1 MLDILGSPLTK
12 IRDEITKASTWL
24 YNKKQSKITI
34 SSIEPVEPDD
44 GDFWIDMGSV
54 TIPPS
59 YDKFYVSDANV
70 LIDCQ
75 IIDRFFYKTLDID
88 CYNLSLVQAY
98 LDIDGELYDTTVTVY
113 LDIDCKLITP
123 WMLTCGAK
131 LYERMYLNHY
141 KAAYYGYY
149 SDQYNNYMAGDK
161 YEPVPIG
168 SLIQNSFTVSN
179 KTFYITA
186 LMAMYDERNQSKEG
200 NGFNVLFGV
209 YIEDGVIPFESIT
222 IGFHH
227 HLAWPEERDIEYVRT
242 IYASEFS
249 TDSIYTRYVSWPD
262 ETNGAIP
269 KLFEVLHDFWRFQVG
284 EVPLEVSV
292 TTVNGQV
299 ETYYMSMKQ
308 EDSSKAFEF
317 TTTQVCSII
326 ENGIDI
332 RKGYMKED
340 SQQITLAR
348 YRAREESIEEIF
360 IHNYACGN
368 IYKNE
373 LMILIDTDRESIELW
388 IDGRM
393 KESLLRINTNDTW
406 DDGYIH
412 IRDERVVAL
421 YETALSSQRIKLQM
435 R

>member
-59 YDKFYVSDANV
+59 YDKFYEVYG
-70 LIDCQ
+70 ITMDCY
-75 IIDRFFYKTLDID
+75 IMDTYLYHTMDID
-88 CYNLSLVQAY
+88 CYNLGLVQAY
-98 LDIDGELYDTTVTVY
+98 LDIDGELYDTTVTAY

-131 LYERMYLNHY
+131 LYDRMYLNHY

-149 SDQYNNYMAGDK
+149 SDQHNNYMAGDK
-161 YEPVPIG
+161 YEPKPIG
-168 SLIQNSFTVSN
+168 SLVENSFSVSN

-200 NGFNVLFGV
+200 NGFNVLFGI

-227 HLAWPEERDIEYVRT
+227 HLTWPEERDIEYVRT

-249 TDSIYTRYVSWPD
+249 TESIYTRYVSWPD

-292 TTVNGQV
+292 STINGEV
-299 ETYYMSMKQ
+299 ETYYISMKQ
-308 EDSSKAFEF
+308 EDSSKVIELP
-317 TTTQVCSII
+317 TTQVCSII
-326 ENGIDI
+326 ENGISI
-332 RKGYMKED
+332 SKGYMKD
-340 SQQITLAR
+340 SQQIALAR
-348 YRAREESIEEIF
+348 YRARKESIEEIF
-360 IHNYACGN
+360 IRNYACGN
-368 IYKNE
+368 LYKNE
-373 LMILIDTDRESIELW
+373 LLIRLNTYRECIELW

-393 KESLLRINTNDTW
+393 KETMLRINTNTDVW

>member
-59 YDKFYVSDANV
+59 YDKFYE
-70 LIDCQ
+70 IYGITMDCY
-75 IIDRFFYKTLDID
+75 IMDTYLYHTMDID
-88 CYNLSLVQAY
+88 CYNLGLVQAY
-98 LDIDGELYDTTVTVY
+98 LDIDGELYDTTVTAY

-131 LYERMYLNHY
+131 LYDRMYLNHY

-149 SDQYNNYMAGDK
+149 SDQHNNYMAGDK
-161 YEPVPIG
+161 YEPKPIG
-168 SLIQNSFTVSN
+168 SLVENSFSVSN

-200 NGFNVLFGV
+200 NGFNVLFGI
-209 YIEDGVIPFESIT
+209 YIEDGIIPFESIT

-227 HLAWPEERDIEYVRT
+227 HLTWPEERDIEYVRT

-249 TDSIYTRYVSWPD
+249 TESIYTRYVSWPD

-292 TTVNGQV
+292 STINGEV
-299 ETYYMSMKQ
+299 ETYYISMKQ
-308 EDSSKAFEF
+308 EDSSKVIELP
-317 TTTQVCSII
+317 TTQVCSII
-326 ENGIDI
+326 ENGISI
-332 RKGYMKED
+332 SKGYMKD
-340 SQQITLAR
+340 SQQIALAR

-360 IHNYACGN
+360 IRNYACGN
-368 IYKNE
+368 LYKNE
-373 LMILIDTDRESIELW
+373 LLIRFNMDREYIELW

-393 KESLLRINTNDTW
+393 KETMLRINTNTDVW

>member
-59 YDKFYVSDANV
+59 YDKFYEVYG
-70 LIDCQ
+70 ITMDCY
-75 IIDRFFYKTLDID
+75 IMDTYLYHTMDID
-88 CYNLSLVQAY
+88 CYNLGLVQAY
-98 LDIDGELYDTTVTVY
+98 LDIDGELYDTTVTAY

-131 LYERMYLNHY
+131 LYDRMYLNHY

-149 SDQYNNYMAGDK
+149 SDQHNNYMAGDK
-161 YEPVPIG
+161 YEPKPIG
-168 SLIQNSFTVSN
+168 SLVENSFSVSN

-200 NGFNVLFGV
+200 NGFNVLFGI
-209 YIEDGVIPFESIT
+209 YIEDGIIPFESIT

-227 HLAWPEERDIEYVRT
+227 HLTWPEERDIEYVRT
-242 IYASEFS
+242 IYTSEFS
-249 TDSIYTRYVSWPD
+249 TESIYTRYVSWPD

-292 TTVNGQV
+292 STVNGEV
-299 ETYYMSMKQ
+299 ETYYISMKQ
-308 EDSSKAFEF
+308 EDSSKVIELP
-317 TTTQVCSII
+317 TTQVCSII
-326 ENGIDI
+326 ENGISI
-332 RKGYMKED
+332 SKGYMKD
-340 SQQITLAR
+340 SQQIALAR

-360 IHNYACGN
+360 IRNYACGN
-368 IYKNE
+368 LYKNE
-373 LMILIDTDRESIELW
+373 LLIRVNTDREYIELW
-388 IDGRM
+388 IDRRM
-393 KESLLRINTNDTW
+393 KETMLRINTNTDVW

>member
-59 YDKFYVSDANV
+59 YDKFYEVYG
-70 LIDCQ
+70 ITMDCY
-75 IIDRFFYKTLDID
+75 IMDTYLYHTMDID
-88 CYNLSLVQAY
+88 CYNLGLVQAY
-98 LDIDGELYDTTVTVY
+98 LDIDGELYDTTVTTY

-131 LYERMYLNHY
+131 LYDRMYLNHY

-149 SDQYNNYMAGDK
+149 SDQHNNYMAGDK
-161 YEPVPIG
+161 YEPKPIG
-168 SLIQNSFTVSN
+168 SLVENSFSVSN

-200 NGFNVLFGV
+200 NGFNVLFGI
-209 YIEDGVIPFESIT
+209 YIEDGIIPFESIT

-227 HLAWPEERDIEYVRT
+227 HLTWPEERDIEYVRT

-249 TDSIYTRYVSWPD
+249 TESIYTRYVSWPD

-292 TTVNGQV
+292 STVNGEV
-299 ETYYMSMKQ
+299 ETYYISMKQ
-308 EDSSKAFEF
+308 EDSSKVIELP
-317 TTTQVCSII
+317 TTQVCSII
-326 ENGIDI
+326 ENGISI
-332 RKGYMKED
+332 SKGYMKD

-360 IHNYACGN
+360 IRNYACGN
-368 IYKNE
+368 LYKNE
-373 LMILIDTDRESIELW
+373 LLIRINIDREYIELW

-393 KESLLRINTNDTW
+393 KESLLKINTKTDVW

>member
-59 YDKFYVSDANV
+59 YDKFYEVYG
-70 LIDCQ
+70 ITMDCY
-75 IIDRFFYKTLDID
+75 IMDTYLYHTMDID
-88 CYNLSLVQAY
+88 CYNLGLVQAY
-98 LDIDGELYDTTVTVY
+98 LDIDGELYDTTVTAY

-131 LYERMYLNHY
+131 LYDRMYLNHY

-149 SDQYNNYMAGDK
+149 SDQHNNYMAGDK
-161 YEPVPIG
+161 YEPKPIG
-168 SLIQNSFTVSN
+168 SLVENSFSVSN

-200 NGFNVLFGV
+200 NGFNVLFGI
-209 YIEDGVIPFESIT
+209 YIEDGIIPFESIT

-227 HLAWPEERDIEYVRT
+227 HLTWPEERDIEYVRT

-249 TDSIYTRYVSWPD
+249 TESIYTRYVSWPD

-292 TTVNGQV
+292 STVNGEV
-299 ETYYMSMKQ
+299 ETYYISMKQ
-308 EDSSKAFEF
+308 EDSSKVIELP
-317 TTTQVCSII
+317 TTQVCSII
-326 ENGIDI
+326 ENGISI
-332 RKGYMKED
+332 SKGYMKD
-340 SQQITLAR
+340 SQQIALAR

-360 IHNYACGN
+360 IRNYAWGN
-368 IYKNE
+368 LYKNE
-373 LMILIDTDRESIELW
+373 LLIRLSTDREYVELW

-393 KESLLRINTNDTW
+393 KETMLRINTNIDVW

>member
-59 YDKFYVSDANV
+59 YDKFYEVYG
-70 LIDCQ
+70 ITMDCY
-75 IIDRFFYKTLDID
+75 IMDTYLYHTMDID
-88 CYNLSLVQAY
+88 CYNLGLVQAY
-98 LDIDGELYDTTVTVY
+98 LDVDGELYDTTVTAY

-131 LYERMYLNHY
+131 LYDRMYLNHY

-149 SDQYNNYMAGDK
+149 SDQHNNYMVGDK
-161 YEPVPIG
+161 YEPTPIG
-168 SLIQNSFTVSN
+168 SLVENSFSVSN

-200 NGFNVLFGV
+200 NGFNVLFGI
-209 YIEDGVIPFESIT
+209 YIEDGIIPFESIT

-227 HLAWPEERDIEYVRT
+227 HLTWPEERDIEYVRT

-249 TDSIYTRYVSWPD
+249 TESIYTRYVSWPD

-292 TTVNGQV
+292 STVNGEV
-299 ETYYMSMKQ
+299 ETYYISMKQ
-308 EDSSKAFEF
+308 EDSSKVIELP
-317 TTTQVCSII
+317 TTQICSII
-326 ENGIDI
+326 ENGISI
-332 RKGYMKED
+332 SKGYMKD
-340 SQQITLAR
+340 SQQIALAR

-360 IHNYACGN
+360 IRNYACGN
-368 IYKNE
+368 LYKNE
-373 LMILIDTDRESIELW
+373 LLIRLSTDKEHIELW

-393 KESLLRINTNDTW
+393 KETMLRINTNTDVW

>member
-59 YDKFYVSDANV
+59 YDKFYEVYG
-70 LIDCQ
+70 ITMDCY
-75 IIDRFFYKTLDID
+75 IMDTYLYHTMDID
-88 CYNLSLVQAY
+88 CYNLGLVQAY
-98 LDIDGELYDTTVTVY
+98 LDIDGELYDTTVTAY

-131 LYERMYLNHY
+131 LYDRMYLNHY

-149 SDQYNNYMAGDK
+149 SDQHNNYMAGDK
-161 YEPVPIG
+161 YEPKPIG
-168 SLIQNSFTVSN
+168 SLVENSFSVSN

-200 NGFNVLFGV
+200 NGFNVLFGI
-209 YIEDGVIPFESIT
+209 YIEDGIIPFESIT

-227 HLAWPEERDIEYVRT
+227 HLTWPEKRDIEYVRT

-249 TDSIYTRYVSWPD
+249 TESIYTRYVSWPD

-292 TTVNGQV
+292 STVNGEV
-299 ETYYMSMKQ
+299 ETYYISMKQ
-308 EDSSKAFEF
+308 EDSSKVIELP
-317 TTTQVCSII
+317 TTQVCSII
-326 ENGIDI
+326 ENGISI
-332 RKGYMKED
+332 SKGYMKD
-340 SQQITLAR
+340 SQQIALAR

-360 IHNYACGN
+360 IRNYACGN
-368 IYKNE
+368 LYKNE
-373 LMILIDTDRESIELW
+373 LLIRFNMDREYIELW

-393 KESLLRINTNDTW
+393 KETLLKINMKDVW

-412 IRDERVVAL
+412 IRDERVIAL